1 MKQVLITTQQRQVW
15 VLEAESTWKPIIDNH
30 VLFFV
35 ADQVE
40 GVDQIKDQLAIADP
54 FWTHHY
60 YGLLEY
66 ANMNQRLEV
75 TNVFVIPSERLA
87 FSLFVDESVLQTYA
101 KKKVAFRLES
111 NGIVHEFALNTQP
124 IDRKVEEAE
133 AVIMAYERGISEAEV
148 DAFYQ

>member
-15 VLEAESTWKPIIDNH
+15 VLESESAWKPIIDND
-30 VLFFV
+30 VLVFV

-40 GVDQIKDQLAIADP
+40 GVEQIKEQLAIADP

-66 ANMNQRLEV
+66 ANMEDRLNV
-75 TNVFVIPSERLA
+75 TKVFVIPSERLS
-87 FSLFVDESVLQTYA
+87 FSLFVDEAVLQTYA

-111 NGIVHEFALNTQP
+111 NGIVHDFALNTQL
-124 IDRKVEEAE
+124 IDLKVEEAE
-133 AVIMAYERGISEAEV
+133 AVILAYERSISEAEV